1 MGDRS
6 WLAGFAALC
15 LGQFLGHQTA
25 LTFSALIPI
34 LRDEWHLSASQAGL
48 ILGAFQ
54 CGQLGAYV
62 AVGFLLDR
70 LRSKPIMRAS
80 AALVGLADLLFALGA
95 RGPTSAF
102 FLRFLTGTLLG
113 GLYLPALKH
122 IADTTPPLRRGL
134 TTGIYIGVVVA
145 AYAFPLLYIGIL
157 APRIGWRATM
167 AAVGVLELLGA
178 VVMAR
183 VPDAPRPAAPERA
196 GFARYLRDVLGNRPA
211 FRVILAYTA
220 HNWELFGMWSWVG
233 PFMVT
238 VLSARGS
245 SRPEAL
251 AWGGALA
258 AVIIG
263 VGGGIGAVAGGR
275 LSDRLG
281 RARAASLMLK
291 VSLLC
296 SLTFGWT
303 LHAPLAVSV
312 AVGMLYGTAALADSP
327 SYSAA
332 LMEVVPPHSL
342 GGAFSVQMLFG
353 WTATAVAPVA
363 FGVMLDF
370 MKAAQLGT
378 AAPWA
383 AAFGILAL
391 GPAVGIF
398 ALRPPR
404 GAVRAGARGT
414 PEKERAEPA

>member
-1 MGDRS
+1 MNNQR

-25 LTFSALIPI
+25 LTFSGLIPI
-34 LRDEWHLSASQAGL
+34 LRDDWRLSASQAGL
-48 ILGAFQ
+48 VLGAFQ
-54 CGQLGAYV
+54 FGQLGAYV

-80 AALVGLADLLFALGA
+80 AALVGLSDLLFAVGA
-95 RGPTSAF
+95 RGFSSAF
-102 FLRFLTGTLLG
+102 LLRLLTGIFLG

-122 IADTTPPLRRGL
+122 IADTTPGLRRGL

-145 AYAFPLLYIGIL
+145 AYAAPLFYIGIL
-157 APRIGWRATM
+157 APRVGWRATM

-178 VVMAR
+178 LVMAR
-183 VPDAPRPAAPERA
+183 VPDTPRPAAPERA
-196 GFARYLRDVLGNRPA
+196 GFTRYLRDVLGNRAA

-220 HNWELFGMWSWVG
+220 HNWELFGMWTWVG

-238 VLSARGS
+238 ALSVRGS
-245 SRPEAL
+245 PRADAL
-251 AWGGALA
+251 AWGGVLA

-281 RARAASLMLK
+281 RARAATLMLK

-296 SLTFGWT
+296 SLAFGWL
-303 LHAPLAVSV
+303 LHAPLALTV
-312 AVGMLYGTAALADSP
+312 AVGMLYGIASLADSP
-327 SYSAA
+327 SYAA
-332 LMEVVPPHSL
+332 TLMEVVPPHSL

-353 WTATAVAPVA
+353 WTATAVAPVT
-363 FGVMLDF
+363 FGVMLDL
-370 MKAAQLGT
+370 MKTTQLGP
-378 AAPWA
+378 AAPWG

-391 GPAVGIF
+391 GPLVGIL
-398 ALRPPR
+398 ALAPLQ
-404 GAVRAGARGT
+404 GAVPAGTRRAS
-414 PEKERAEPA
+414 ERDREPA

>member
-25 LTFSALIPI
+25 LTFSGLIPI

-54 CGQLGAYV
+54 FGQVGAYV

-80 AALVGLADLLFALGA
+80 AALVGVADLLFALSA
-95 RGPTSAF
+95 RGPSSAF
-102 FLRFLTGTLLG
+102 VLRLLTGILLG

-122 IADTTPPLRRGL
+122 LADTTPGPRRGL
-134 TTGIYIGVVVA
+134 TTGIYIGVVVV
-145 AYAFPLLYIGIL
+145 AYAAPLAYIGFL
-157 APRIGWRATM
+157 APRVGWRATM
-167 AAVGVLELLGA
+167 AVVGVLELLGA
-178 VVMAR
+178 LVMAR
-183 VPDAPRPAAPERA
+183 VPDAPRPTAPERA
-196 GFARYLRDVLGNRPA
+196 AFSRYLKDVLGNRSA
-211 FRVILAYTA
+211 VRIILAYTA
-220 HNWELFGMWSWVG
+220 HNWELFGMWTWVG

-238 VLSARGS
+238 ALAARGS
-245 SRPEAL
+245 PRPEAL
-251 AWGGALA
+251 AWGGTLA

-281 RARAASLMLK
+281 RARAASLMLR

-296 SLTFGWT
+296 SLAFGW
-303 LHAPLAVSV
+303 LLYAPLALG
-312 AVGMLYGTAALADSP
+312 VGVGLLYGIASLADSP
-327 SYSAA
+327 SYAAA
-332 LMEVVPPHSL
+332 LMEVVPQHSL
-342 GGAFSVQMLFG
+342 GGAFSLQMLFG
-353 WTATAVAPVA
+353 WSATAVAPVA
-363 FGVMLDF
+363 FGVMLDL
-370 MKAAQLGT
+370 MKAMPLGP
-378 AAPWA
+378 ASPWG

-398 ALRPPR
+398 ALRPLR
-404 GAVRAGARGT
+404 GAAPAHARRAH
-414 PEKERAEPA
+414 ERDSVEPA